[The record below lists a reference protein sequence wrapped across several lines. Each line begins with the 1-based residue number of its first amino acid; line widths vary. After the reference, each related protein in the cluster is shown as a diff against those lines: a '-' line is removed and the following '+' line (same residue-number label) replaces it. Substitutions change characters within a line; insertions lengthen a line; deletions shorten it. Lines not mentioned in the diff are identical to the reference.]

1 MFSGGHLHTP
11 KNNMLVGTRLKKPAE
26 PEQFEQQIAEIKSFY
41 GIEKQRLEDLL
52 SDGKPA
58 W

>member
-58 W
+58 